1 MSCFMSNLCY
11 KESIGFKEAVI
22 FLEKTKTTLSIY
34 REDFPILCILNASFP
49 KNTGIL
55 LLLPVDN
62 LEGALQKSTR
72 LARWVATQFIQFLYQ
87 NQLEKSQQLQKEWE
101 RNSYICNLNQI
112 RKIALEIIITGI
124 VIVLIPR
131 RKVIHIFSLWLL
143 QKER

>member
-72 LARWVATQFIQFLYQ
+72 LAR
-87 NQLEKSQQLQKEWE
+87 
-101 RNSYICNLNQI
+101 
-112 RKIALEIIITGI
+112 
-124 VIVLIPR
+124 
-131 RKVIHIFSLWLL
+131 
-143 QKER
+143 